1 MKKISCA
8 CGAEFKTH
16 TTEELIEIVNVH
28 AKRSHPKDFPQGMK
42 REDVL
47 KMMKDA

>member
-1 MKKISCA
+1 MKKVMCQ

-16 TTEELIEIVNVH
+16 TEEEMFEIVNVH
-28 AKRSHPKDFPQGMK
+28 ARRSHPKDFPQGVS
-42 REDVL
+42 REEAR